1 MTIVHYPAFLLIV
14 MVCVALVVGVYP
26 SALFTGMFEENPRAP
41 STGVRY
47 SSYKTRMR
55 QGTIDR

>member
-1 MTIVHYPAFLLIV
+1 
-14 MVCVALVVGVYP
+14 MVCVALVVDVYP